1 MAIYGGARDDMTGA
15 SNLVVREFILME
27 AAPSKS
33 IHLTPWHLRERTRNF
48 KRDFS
53 KTIQSNFFYSF
64 LFLPKQKREAIIDVY
79 QFCRAVDDVV
89 DDIIESSSTGQSNG
103 HARELAREELEKWRS
118 EIESLYAGN
127 PTKPLSQKL
136 QTVLARFP
144 MPKEYFHEMIN
155 GCEMDLQRNRYET
168 FDDLYQ
174 YCYRVAAVTGLMC
187 IEIFT
192 YRSPQTREYA
202 VNLGIAL
209 QLTNILRDV
218 KEDAERGR
226 VYLPREDLRRFGY
239 DENDLFNG
247 VINDKFLALMK
258 FECDRAR
265 HYYQLAAQGLP
276 DEDRPTLTA
285 AQTMGKIYFR
295 LLEQIERFDYDV
307 FHHQVRLHRPER
319 FYIALSEWLKA
330 TGRGGD
336 GETEGQRDGERE
348 ETGDKGKGR

>member
-1 MAIYGGARDDMTGA
+1 
-15 SNLVVREFILME
+15 ME

-33 IHLTPWHLRERTRNF
+33 IQLTPWHLRERTRNF

-79 QFCRAVDDVV
+79 RFCRAVDDVV
-89 DDIIESSSTGQSNG
+89 DEILESGGGG
-103 HARELAREELEKWRS
+103 HTRELAQVELDKWRAEIDCLYTGHPTMALSRELE
-118 EIESLYAGN
+118 
-127 PTKPLSQKL
+127 
-136 QTVLARFP
+136 TVLAHFP
-144 MPKEYFHEMIN
+144 MPKEYFHEMIS
-155 GCEMDLQRNRYET
+155 GCEMDLQRSRYGSFEE
-168 FDDLYQ
+168 LYQ
-174 YCYRVAAVTGLMC
+174 YCYRVAAITGLMC

-192 YRSPQTREYA
+192 YRSPHAKEYA

-226 VYLPREDLRRFGY
+226 VYLPQEDLRRFGY
-239 DENDLFNG
+239 SESDLMNG
-247 VINDKFLALMK
+247 VVNDNFRALMK

-265 HYYQLAAQGLP
+265 HYYQLANDGLP
-276 DEDRPTLTA
+276 QEDRPTLTA
-285 AQTMGKIYFR
+285 ARTMGKIYFR

-307 FHHQVRLHRPER
+307 FNHHVRLRRPER

-330 TGRGGD
+330 TGRDGEMTGRGD
-336 GETEGQRDGERE
+336 GET
-348 ETGDKGKGR
+348 GR